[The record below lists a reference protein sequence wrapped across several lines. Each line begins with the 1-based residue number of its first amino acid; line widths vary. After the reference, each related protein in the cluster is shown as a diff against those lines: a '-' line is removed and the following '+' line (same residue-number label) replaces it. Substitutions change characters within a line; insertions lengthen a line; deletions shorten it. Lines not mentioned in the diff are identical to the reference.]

1 MNKNVNLKTNYK
13 VSKKLNRKN
22 TKLDLITI
30 FLNLLNNVK
39 IYHWK
44 TRSYAVH
51 KATDELYEKL
61 NEQIDQFVEVLLG
74 KKRNISV
81 NREQI
86 LKLESIK
93 IKNFNFKIFK
103 KEIEK
108 YKIILINLTKDEL
121 IKEDKD
127 MDLINIRDEML
138 ATLNQ
143 FTYLLTLK

>member
-13 VSKKLNRKN
+13 VSRKN
-22 TKLDLITI
+22 TKLDLMTI
-30 FLNLLNNVK
+30 ILNLLNNVK

-44 TRSYAVH
+44 TRSYSVH

-108 YKIILINLTKDEL
+108 YKIILINLTKDKL
-121 IKEDKD
+121 IKEDED

>member
-74 KKRNISV
+74 KK
-81 NREQI
+81 
-86 LKLESIK
+86 
-93 IKNFNFKIFK
+93 
-103 KEIEK
+103 K
-108 YKIILINLTKDEL
+108 Y
-121 IKEDKD
+121 
-127 MDLINIRDEML
+127 
-138 ATLNQ
+138 
-143 FTYLLTLK
+143 FC